1 MSLEENKA
9 IIRRYAEQ
17 VWNSGNAEAIDTFIA
32 ADYVQHDPGI
42 PMQIRGPE
50 GIRQLFAVYR
60 TAFPD
65 IDFSADLMMADGDMV
80 AVVWQ
85 MTGAHKGELMG
96 IPATGKP
103 VAIKATEIYR
113 LANRKIAEQWV
124 AVDNLGMMQ
133 QLGVVPVAE

>member
-1 MSLEENKA
+1 MSLDENKD
-9 IIRRYAEQ
+9 IIRRYAAE

-32 ADYVQHDPGI
+32 ADYVRHDAGI
-42 PMQIRGPE
+42 PMQIRGPD

-60 TAFPD
+60 TGFPD
-65 IDFSADLMMADGDMV
+65 INFSADLMMAEGDKV

-85 MTGAHKGELMG
+85 MTGTHKGELMG

-113 LANRKIAEQWV
+113 LAGGKIAEQWV

-133 QLGVVPVAE
+133 QIGAVPMPQ

>member
-1 MSLEENKA
+1 MTLEENKS

-32 ADYVQHDPGI
+32 DNYVRHDAGI

-50 GIRQLFAVYR
+50 GIRQLFTVFR
-60 TAFPD
+60 TGFPD
-65 IDFSADLMMADGDMV
+65 INFSADLMMADGDMV

-85 MTGAHKGELMG
+85 MTGTHKGELMG

-113 LANRKIAEQWV
+113 IADGKIAEQWV

-133 QLGVVPVAE
+133 QIGAVPVAG